1 MGKVHH
7 GLAWRSCLSLPL
19 VPPLRRPLVLLLLAA
34 ILLPGTTVGLISWRA
49 YEHTLE
55 SARDDR
61 HQQARALREHMM
73 RVFEAQSLAIELI
86 DTELGDTPWPQVA
99 KLPRL
104 DAVIRRVVERS
115 PHIESLWLIDPDG
128 RVVAGGGPAEG
139 SKGALEIGDDV
150 SRRSYFQAL
159 RKGADTY
166 LTVDAAER
174 SGPAISFSLARRRGE
189 EPRPAAFDGAILVT
203 IQLSYFEQFWRDY
216 RLSDQGVVTLL
227 RGDGE
232 LLARYPV
239 PTDRRLLRLP
249 ANSSFFLAR
258 AKNNEEGDYRF
269 NSLIDGVDRI
279 YSYVRIPE
287 MDSYIV
293 VGTDRSVILVN
304 WWQDTLTLSII
315 ALLLTLALVA
325 AALQA
330 MRRGSALAHAN
341 HRLTALTDDLAAEV
355 TRRRAAEST
364 LVAREEHEAA
374 LHRASEALGAGEERF
389 RLLFETLTQGVVIH
403 DAAGRILSANAA
415 AEQIL
420 GRTLAEMVGP
430 AGDGVDWGAVDAEG
444 QRVERADFPVMGA
457 LTTGRVVHGISLGI
471 YNPRRSE
478 RRWLVIDA
486 VPIQRP
492 GDSAPS
498 GAYAVFS
505 DVTERRRGEQAQ
517 RLLIREVDHRAKN
530 ALAVVQAVIRLTKA
544 ETPHRFVEVVE
555 GRVAALAHAHTI
567 LAMNRWEGALLR
579 RLVQV
584 ELEAY
589 DGQDGGRVEISGPD
603 ITVRPEAAQPLS
615 MVLHELTTNA
625 AKHGALAQPD
635 GRLYVRWAVIDGGD
649 AIQLDWQETGGPALG
664 DGPARRGFGSTMIEA
679 SMRQQLQGGITYDWT
694 YDGLHATIRFPADQL
709 APLDTLARGVP
720 PDVAVDEDDL
730 PVEPAGQ
737 TGPRILLVE
746 DNIPLGQLF
755 REMLEALDYAVIGP
769 YTNVPAALAA
779 AHGKQI
785 DAAMLD
791 IEMNGAQVFPVA
803 EALRHRGIPML
814 FCTGYSDVWE
824 PEWADVPILRK
835 PVTLPALRDRLAALL
850 PGA

>member
-1 MGKVHH
+1 M
-7 GLAWRSCLSLPL
+7 
-19 VPPLRRPLVLLLLAA
+19 
-34 ILLPGTTVGLISWRA
+34 TVGLISWRA

-55 SARDDR
+55 NARNDR
-61 HQQARALREHMM
+61 HQQARSLREHMT
-73 RVFEAQSLAIELI
+73 RVFEAHALAIELI
-86 DTELGDTPWPQVA
+86 DTELGDVPWTEVPA
-99 KLPRL
+99 IPRL
-104 DAVIRRVVERS
+104 TAVIQRIVQRS
-115 PHIESLWLIDPDG
+115 PHIESMWLIDPTG
-128 RVVAGGGPAEG
+128 RVVVGSVPADGNNGGLAV
-139 SKGALEIGDDV
+139 GADV
-150 SRRSYFQAL
+150 GGAAYFAAL
-159 RKGADTY
+159 RQGAESY
-166 LTVDAAER
+166 LTVEAPN
-174 SGPAISFSLARRRGE
+174 GPGQMVGFSLAR
-189 EPRPAAFDGAILVT
+189 PRTFGRAGGGFEGAILVT
-203 IQLSYFEQFWRDY
+203 IQLSYFEQFWREA
-216 RLSDQGVVTLL
+216 RLSGNQVITLL
-227 RGDGE
+227 RADGE
-232 LLARYPV
+232 VIARYPKLS
-239 PTDRRLLRLP
+239 DRKPLRLP
-249 ANSSFFLAR
+249 SHSSFFIALQQ
-258 AKNNEEGDYRF
+258 EPEQGDYRF
-269 NSLIDGVDRI
+269 NSIVDGVDRL

-287 MDSYIV
+287 MDGYIV
-293 VGTDRSVILVN
+293 VGTDRSGILAN
-304 WWQDTLTLSII
+304 WWQDTLALSLI

-325 AALQA
+325 ATVQA
-330 MRRGSALAHAN
+330 MRRGGALALAN
-341 HRLTALTDDLAAEV
+341 RRLTVMTQDMAEEV
-355 TRRRAAEST
+355 ARRRTVEST

-374 LHRASEALGAGEERF
+374 LRRANEELGAGEERF

-403 DAAGRILSANAA
+403 DAAGHIQSANAA

-420 GRTLAEMVGP
+420 GRSLAEMAGP
-430 AGDGVDWGAVDAEG
+430 SGDAVEWGAVDAEG
-444 QRVERADFPVMGA
+444 QRVDRDGFPVIRA
-457 LTTGRVVHGISLGI
+457 LTTGKVVHGVMMGI

-478 RRWLVIDA
+478 RRWLVVDA
-486 VPIQRP
+486 VPILRA

-544 ETPHRFVEVVE
+544 ETPQRLVEVVE

-589 DGQDGGRVEISGPD
+589 GGQDGDGRRVEISGPD

-635 GRLYVRWAVIDGGD
+635 GRLYVRWAVINGGD

-664 DGPARRGFGSTMIEA
+664 DGPVRRGFGSTMIEA

-709 APLDTLARGVP
+709 APLDTLARGTPTELPVN
-720 PDVAVDEDDL
+720 DDRL
-730 PVEPAGQ
+730 PVEPGEQ
-737 TGPRILLVE
+737 SGPRILLVE
-746 DNIPLGQLF
+746 DNVPLGHLF

-769 YTNVPAALAA
+769 YTNVPAALTAA
-779 AHGKQI
+779 RGKQI
-785 DAAMLD
+785 DVAMLD

-835 PVTLPALRDRLAALL
+835 PVTLPALRDRLAVLL
-850 PGA
+850 QRA